1 MAGVAETLD
10 ANPTPGSSDK
20 RESLRTNESNGKCQ
34 IWYHNVKVWDLKSN
48 FNIVMPSQYFRF
60 CTLSYPFFKP
70 IYTIF
75 FVRTFS

>member
-34 IWYHNVKVWDLKSN
+34 IWYHNIKV
-48 FNIVMPSQYFRF
+48 
-60 CTLSYPFFKP
+60 
-70 IYTIF
+70 
-75 FVRTFS
+75 